1 MVPLSTSGSRTQQGE
16 RDKAFM
22 AISYSL
28 ALRYTVPG
36 EPKSDNKTYAVAQV
50 SEKLDLPAIAKH
62 MAGHDNKYNKGDIM
76 AVVTQLSSCIKEQ
89 LLLGNKVDLGDLGSF
104 AVTLASDG
112 ADNAEAFS
120 TSMIKRVRVRWY
132 PSKALNSL
140 INEASFQFVG
150 TRESQQEARKQDRER
165 LNSLATIKPGMEA
178 PDDAPENDE
187 QGGLGD

>member
-1 MVPLSTSGSRTQQGE
+1 
-16 RDKAFM
+16 M

-36 EPKSDNKTYAVAQV
+36 EPESDNKTYAVAQV
-50 SEKLDLPAIAKH
+50 SEKLDLPAIAQH

-104 AVTLASDG
+104 SVTLASDG

-165 LNSLATIKPGMEA
+165 LNSLATIKPGMET